1 LGILLLVG
9 GKVHGESWW
18 EDGERY
24 CWWMADGERYFI
36 VIGEREAVVKM
47 EGGIIE
53 EEEASFVVGGRRKR
67 TV

>member
-1 LGILLLVG
+1 
-9 GKVHGESWW
+9 
-18 EDGERY
+18 
-24 CWWMADGERYFI
+24 MADGERYFI